1 MKKLTAIAA
10 AAAMLSS
17 PALAGDNKGYVELES
32 GSTWTQGQVLGG
44 KVGLQPMKF
53 IGVETGYTHVFN
65 TLAPSE
71 IWTGDV
77 VLSVPVDG
85 VKVVPF
91 ALADEIQR
99 RAHTEGV
106 RVLLCLDVAGG
117 SVLRARSTVRTAVTV
132 SRPIVV
138 TRSYPVYVG
147 SSYGRF
153 SPQTRGVSGGSS

>member
-1 MKKLTAIAA
+1 MC
-10 AAAMLSS
+10 SS
-17 PALAGDNKGYVELES
+17 DLELDS

-91 ALADEIQR
+91 ALAGAGYKWQPTLNN
-99 RAHTEGV
+99 ANQGV
-106 RVLLCLDVAGG
+106 WEVGAGLKFDVSSDLALSAQYKYQQGFNDKID
-117 SVLRARSTVRTAVTV
+117 SS
-132 SRPIVV
+132 VV
-138 TRSYPVYVG
+138 TIG
-147 SSYGRF
+147 TALKF
-153 SPQTRGVSGGSS
+153 

>member
-17 PALAGDNKGYVELES
+17 PALAGDNKGYVELDS

-91 ALADEIQR
+91 ALAGALATVTLFFRMI
-99 RAHTEGV
+99 
-106 RVLLCLDVAGG
+106 GG
-117 SVLRARSTVRTAVTV
+117 IGRSGYRL
-132 SRPIVV
+132 
-138 TRSYPVYVG
+138 
-147 SSYGRF
+147 
-153 SPQTRGVSGGSS
+153 SPM

>member
-17 PALAGDNKGYVELES
+17 PALAADKKGYVELDS
-32 GSTWTQGQVLGG
+32 GSTWTQGHVLGA

-53 IGVETGYTHVFN
+53 VGFETSYTHVFN

-85 VKVVPF
+85 IKVVPF
-91 ALADEIQR
+91 VLAGVGYKWQPTLNNANQGVWEVGAGLKFDVSSDFALSAQYKYQQGLND
-99 RAHTEGV
+99 
-106 RVLLCLDVAGG
+106 RVDM
-117 SVLRARSTVRTAVTV
+117 S
-132 SRPIVV
+132 VV
-138 TRSYPVYVG
+138 TIG
-147 SSYGRF
+147 TALKF
-153 SPQTRGVSGGSS
+153 

>member
-17 PALAGDNKGYVELES
+17 PALAGDNKGYVELAS
-32 GSTWTQGQVLGG
+32 GSTWTQGQVLGA

-53 IGVETGYTHVFN
+53 VGFETGYTHVFN

-91 ALADEIQR
+91 ALAGGGYKWQPTLNN
-99 RAHTEGV
+99 ANQGV
-106 RVLLCLDVAGG
+106 WEVGAGLKFDVSSDLALSAQYKYQQGL
-117 SVLRARSTVRTAVTV
+117 SDKVDS
-132 SRPIVV
+132 SVV
-138 TRSYPVYVG
+138 TIG
-147 SSYGRF
+147 TALKF
-153 SPQTRGVSGGSS
+153 